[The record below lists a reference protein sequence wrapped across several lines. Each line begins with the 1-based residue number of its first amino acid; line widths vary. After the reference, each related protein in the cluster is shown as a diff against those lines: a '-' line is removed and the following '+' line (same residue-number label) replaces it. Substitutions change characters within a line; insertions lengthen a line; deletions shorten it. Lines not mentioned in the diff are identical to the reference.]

1 MKLWAKINKT
11 IHCIHLRICSIL
23 KEELEENERKNE
35 LLELVW
41 KKKIEEMRDEGDKLE
56 WADQELEAKFKDTEA
71 KEKELQVFVE

>member
-1 MKLWAKINKT
+1 M
-11 IHCIHLRICSIL
+11 